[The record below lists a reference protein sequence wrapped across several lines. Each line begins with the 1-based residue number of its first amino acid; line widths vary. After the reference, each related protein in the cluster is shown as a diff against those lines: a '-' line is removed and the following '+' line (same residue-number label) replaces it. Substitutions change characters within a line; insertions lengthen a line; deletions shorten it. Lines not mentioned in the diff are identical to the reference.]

1 MEGFEFNL
9 ITPTRENVFQ
19 TISLL
24 IQQSGIL
31 NSNVTSVRVWANE
44 EDGIIMKPLL
54 NNKIKSL
61 FNIFDNCT
69 SSQLEQQIIALK
81 EK

>member
-9 ITPTRENVFQ
+9 ITPTRENIFQ